1 MKIDEISEMTMRG
14 PDYNDIAHKLAKDN
28 VEKWQTGKHIADIE
42 QFKVKVNDSEQ
53 LPGALLYTLWDK
65 DTLVAFAAVI
75 GHNEVDGVWV
85 NPDYRGQR
93 IFSKILWFF
102 KTRLNKSPL
111 ILGDIHSKDMQEVIK
126 GLSRFEKKWINIR
139 TQEIQPFSLDT
150 LDNFYSSA
158 RPTAWRLMLEN
169 DGEFNW
175 PMFRTGMQFMKE
187 DYTELTK

>member
-42 QFKVKVNDSEQ
+42 QFKVKVNNSEQ

-75 GHNEVDGVWV
+75 KHNEVDGVWV